1 MALYESVIIGRQ
13 DLTTS
18 QFETIVNEFISV
30 IESLKGKIQKKESW
44 GLRNLAYKI
53 NKNRKGHYMLLNI
66 DGPAD
71 AIVEY
76 ERLMRL
82 HEDIIRFLTMRIK
95 SVDEKPSPLMSNK
108 NDRQK
113 NVSADDISE
122 STENLKRNIIMTQF
136 NIKREALRKPNQKR
150 KKSCPF
156 SAPNTPEIDY
166 KDLKVLT
173 RYVSER
179 GKIIPSRI
187 SAVSAKRQR
196 ELSKAIKRARFL
208 ALMPYVVG

>member
-18 QFETIVNEFISV
+18 QFETIVNELISV
-30 IESLKGKIQKKESW
+30 IESLKGTIQKKESW

-66 DGPAD
+66 DGPAE

-95 SVDEKPSPLMSNK
+95 SVDEKPSPLMNNK
-108 NDRQK
+108 NDRPK

-122 STENLKRNIIMTQF
+122 PTE
-136 NIKREALRKPNQKR
+136 A
-150 KKSCPF
+150 
-156 SAPNTPEIDY
+156 
-166 KDLKVLT
+166 
-173 RYVSER
+173 
-179 GKIIPSRI
+179 
-187 SAVSAKRQR
+187 
-196 ELSKAIKRARFL
+196 
-208 ALMPYVVG
+208 

>member
-30 IESLKGKIQKKESW
+30 IESLKGTIQKKESW

-82 HEDIIRFLTMRIK
+82 NEDIIRFLTMRIK

-122 STENLKRNIIMTQF
+122 PT
-136 NIKREALRKPNQKR
+136 
-150 KKSCPF
+150 
-156 SAPNTPEIDY
+156 
-166 KDLKVLT
+166 
-173 RYVSER
+173 
-179 GKIIPSRI
+179 
-187 SAVSAKRQR
+187 
-196 ELSKAIKRARFL
+196 KA
-208 ALMPYVVG
+208 

>member
-30 IESLKGKIQKKESW
+30 IESLKGTIQKKESW

-66 DGPAD
+66 DGPAE

-113 NVSADDISE
+113 NVPADDISE
-122 STENLKRNIIMTQF
+122 PTE
-136 NIKREALRKPNQKR
+136 A
-150 KKSCPF
+150 
-156 SAPNTPEIDY
+156 
-166 KDLKVLT
+166 
-173 RYVSER
+173 
-179 GKIIPSRI
+179 
-187 SAVSAKRQR
+187 
-196 ELSKAIKRARFL
+196 
-208 ALMPYVVG
+208 

>member
-30 IESLKGKIQKKESW
+30 IESLKGTIQKKESW

-71 AIVEY
+71 AIIEY

-122 STENLKRNIIMTQF
+122 STE
-136 NIKREALRKPNQKR
+136 A
-150 KKSCPF
+150 
-156 SAPNTPEIDY
+156 
-166 KDLKVLT
+166 
-173 RYVSER
+173 
-179 GKIIPSRI
+179 
-187 SAVSAKRQR
+187 
-196 ELSKAIKRARFL
+196 
-208 ALMPYVVG
+208 

>member
-30 IESLKGKIQKKESW
+30 IESLKGTIQKKESW

-95 SVDEKPSPLMSNK
+95 SVDDKPSPLMSNK
-108 NDRQK
+108 SDRQK
-113 NVSADDISE
+113 NASADDISE
-122 STENLKRNIIMTQF
+122 
-136 NIKREALRKPNQKR
+136 
-150 KKSCPF
+150 
-156 SAPNTPEIDY
+156 
-166 KDLKVLT
+166 
-173 RYVSER
+173 
-179 GKIIPSRI
+179 PSD
-187 SAVSAKRQR
+187 S
-196 ELSKAIKRARFL
+196 
-208 ALMPYVVG
+208 